1 MELPHNEAT
10 MSLLVSTPK
19 SQNGFHLLELL
30 NNDIT
35 IAIALGYSPEKW
47 KGIRGYPQV
56 LVSPSTMYKA
66 ISSLFIIVYSGPP
79 DL

>member
-35 IAIALGYSPEKW
+35 IAIALGYSPEK
-47 KGIRGYPQV
+47 
-56 LVSPSTMYKA
+56 
-66 ISSLFIIVYSGPP
+66 
-79 DL
+79 